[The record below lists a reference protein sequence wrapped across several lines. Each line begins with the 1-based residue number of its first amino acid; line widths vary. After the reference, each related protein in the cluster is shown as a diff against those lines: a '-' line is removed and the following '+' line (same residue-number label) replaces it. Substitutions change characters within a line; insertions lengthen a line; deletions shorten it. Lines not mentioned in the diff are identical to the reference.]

1 MDADFSSQRTKMVDC
16 QLRTTDVTNASILD
30 AMGAV
35 PRERFVGEERRAI
48 AYIDEDVRVAPARGG
63 AGPRYLM
70 EPSPLAKLLQLAEIK
85 ATDRVL
91 DVGCATGYSAAVLSK
106 LATSVVALESDA
118 ELAAAAQTS
127 LAALACDNVTVVAG
141 PLHQGH
147 AAGAPYDVIL
157 IGGSVERVPDALV
170 DQLAEGGRLV
180 VVEGTGNAGMARVYL
195 RSDGL
200 VTGRNAFNAAI
211 KSLPGFE
218 LTRAFEF

>member
-1 MDADFSSQRTKMVDC
+1 MVDC

-170 DQLAEGGRLV
+170 DQLAEAGRLV